1 MNHEQ
6 VGRARTASI
15 APARPPAVSCV
26 ANPTGFFSAARD
38 MVGGGADGGTMCD
51 GLEMG
56 VDCVPPENDAK
67 GQDKGVVLGEMGKVS
82 EARRRGRSARTAAG
96 VAGAG

>member
-1 MNHEQ
+1 M
-6 VGRARTASI
+6 
-15 APARPPAVSCV
+15 
-26 ANPTGFFSAARD
+26 ANPTGLFSAAGD
-38 MVGGGADGGTMCD
+38 VGDGVGDSGTMYD
-51 GLEMG
+51 RLEMG